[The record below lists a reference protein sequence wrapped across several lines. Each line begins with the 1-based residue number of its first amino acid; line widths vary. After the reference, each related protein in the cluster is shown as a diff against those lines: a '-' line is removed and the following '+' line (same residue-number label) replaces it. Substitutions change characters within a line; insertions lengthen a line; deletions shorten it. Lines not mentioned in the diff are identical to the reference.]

1 MDRGAWWAAV
11 HRITKESDTTQRLNN
26 NNKGCGSDL
35 HVGGSI
41 IFHIFEVSH
50 LGLKYPDGEV
60 K

>member
-26 NNKGCGSDL
+26 NKGYGSDL
-35 HVGGSI
+35 HVGGSV